1 MRDRLAIA
9 LASTALVVALFGA
22 TPIGSA
28 ARNVITAVPPFAK
41 RADFATRAGL
51 AQHAKLADVAT
62 NAKLVVGHRI
72 STAPKPGDIP
82 VVGSD
87 GKLPAALGAVGAP
100 GPPGPQGAGGSPGS
114 CARMPT
120 SSPTARSTNPRGV
133 RASSA
138 HASAAQPC
146 ASSSTRR
153 STLCGPSHRS
163 RPTSRGTSPR
173 GRMETSPTWPS
184 STEVAPERMRFTCT
198 PGPTV
203 EDKTAARPSAPPAPS
218 SSSCRKAPRDCGAC
232 PAGEG

>member
-100 GPPGPQGAGGSPGS
+100 GPPGPQGAGGSPGL
-114 CARMPT
+114 
-120 SSPTARSTNPRGV
+120 V
-133 RASSA
+133 RAYAHVLADGTLDQSKGSKGIVSA
-138 HASAAQPC
+138 RVSGTTMCVKLDPSIDALRAVPSVTPDIAGNFSA
-146 ASSSTRR
+146 
-153 STLCGPSHRS
+153 GPNGNIAYVAVINGGCTGANEIHVYTGSYGGGQNG
-163 RPTSRGTSPR
+163 GTPI
-173 GRMETSPTWPS
+173 G
-184 STEVAPERMRFTCT
+184 A
-198 PGPTV
+198 PGPFFLLV
-203 EDKTAARPSAPPAPS
+203 P
-218 SSSCRKAPRDCGAC
+218 
-232 PAGEG
+232 